1 MAVCSK
7 PASLV
12 QILHSRVIDC
22 VILDMEQ
29 TNCAI
34 CLILILLLLHECVV
48 TLCFCF
54 CFFFCCS
61 NAVYVHCLFCR
72 ENYWKT
78 AFIDY
83 HGVLQ

>member
-1 MAVCSK
+1 MLLREWSIFHKGRFVMAVCSK

-48 TLCFCF
+48 TVCF
-54 CFFFCCS
+54 
-61 NAVYVHCLFCR
+61 L
-72 ENYWKT
+72 
-78 AFIDY
+78 
-83 HGVLQ
+83 L